1 MQPTVSQLSSQ
12 IDAERDPTEIFK
24 DVEACLNVLQAAA

>member
-1 MQPTVSQLSSQ
+1 MVSYPLSQ

-24 DVEACLNVLQAAA
+24 DVEACLDTLQVAV

>member
-1 MQPTVSQLSSQ
+1 MELIVSYLFSQ

-24 DVEACLNVLQAAA
+24 DVEACLDILQAAA